1 MTRLAALSVL
11 AACVLPAIGAGQSSG
26 LEVYSV
32 DPFVLV
38 RLQSAGIAS
47 GSPFTPAYKKLLRD
61 AEKAL
66 DVDPVS
72 VTEKDKTPPSG
83 DKRDYMSLSRYWWPD
98 PEKPDGLPYV
108 RRDGMTNPEI
118 EAYPDARLF
127 GTVVNAVAPLGL
139 AYFFTGQEAYA
150 RHAAKLIRTWFLDPE
165 KGMNPNLQYAQ
176 AVPGRSDGRGP
187 GVLDGR
193 HTALVI
199 DAAGMIRGSKA
210 WTAHDDSS
218 LRAWFGRYVTWLTES
233 ENGKDESDAP
243 NNHGTWY
250 DAQLVPA
257 AMYAGRAEIARR
269 VVREAA
275 EKRILAQIE
284 PDGTQPKEL
293 ARTRSFHY
301 SIFNID
307 AHTRLAA
314 QARRM
319 GVDLWDPSTEA
330 GRRIRA
336 AVDYLLPFATGEKD
350 WPHDDLDGVEK
361 APLALVL
368 LRVHALTQ
376 DEKYLEAARTLG
388 DARLAIHREVLVT
401 GVAPVVAR

>member
-1 MTRLAALSVL
+1 MTRSAALSVL
-11 AACVLPAIGAGQSSG
+11 AALVLPAIGTAQSAG
-26 LEVYSV
+26 LEVYSA

-98 PEKPDGLPYV
+98 PTKPDGLPYI
-108 RRDGMTNPEI
+108 RRDGETNPEA
-118 EAYPDARLF
+118 EEYQDPRLF
-127 GTVVNAVAPLGL
+127 GTMVNAVVPLGL
-139 AYFFTGQEAYA
+139 AYFFTGQETYA
-150 RHAAKLIRTWFLDPE
+150 RHAAKLIRTWFVDTE
-165 KGMNPNLQYAQ
+165 KGMNPNLQFAQ
-176 AVPGRSDGRGP
+176 AVPGRSEGRGP

-199 DAAGMIRGSKA
+199 DAVGMIRGSKA
-210 WTAHDDSS
+210 WTPKDDSV
-218 LRAWFGRYVTWLTES
+218 LRAWFGEYVTWLTES

-250 DAQLVPA
+250 DAHVIPA
-257 AMYAGRAEIARR
+257 ALYSGKTNIARR
-269 VVREAA
+269 IVKEAA

-284 PDGTQPKEL
+284 PDGKQPKEL

-301 SIFNID
+301 SVFNLE
-307 AHTRLAA
+307 AHARLAT
-314 QARRM
+314 QAKRL
-319 GVDLWDPSTEA
+319 GIELWNPSTEA

-336 AVDYLLPFATGEKD
+336 AVDYLLPFARGEKE
-350 WPHDDLDGVEK
+350 WPYKDLDGIQK
-361 APLALVL
+361 GPLALVL
-368 LRVHALTQ
+368 LRVYGLTNDPDHRAAAL
-376 DEKYLEAARTLG
+376 ALG
-388 DARLAIHREVLVT
+388 DAKFGTHRDLLLT
-401 GVAPVVAR
+401 GVALSP

>member
-1 MTRLAALSVL
+1 MTARALSLAIAALL
-11 AACVLPAIGAGQSSG
+11 LPASIVAQSTA

-38 RLQSAGIAS
+38 RLQSAGIS
-47 GSPFTPAYKKLLRD
+47 TGSPFTPAYKKLVRD

-66 DVDPVS
+66 DIDPVS

-98 PEKPDGLPYV
+98 PTKPDGLPYI
-108 RRDGMTNPEI
+108 RRDGETNPET
-118 EAYPDARLF
+118 ESYTDPKEF
-127 GTVVNAVAPLGL
+127 GTMVSAVSTLGF
-139 AYFFTGQEAYA
+139 AYFFTGTETYA

-176 AVPGRSDGRGP
+176 AVPGRSEGRGA

-199 DAAGMIRGSKA
+199 DAAGMIRSSKS
-210 WTAHDDSS
+210 WTAEDDAG

-250 DAQLVPA
+250 DVHVVPA
-257 AMYAGRAEIARR
+257 AMYAGKTDVARR
-269 VVREAA
+269 IVAEAA
-275 EKRILAQIE
+275 AKRILAQIE
-284 PDGTQPKEL
+284 PDGSQPKEL
-293 ARTRSFHY
+293 ARTRPFHY
-301 SIFNID
+301 SVFNLE
-307 AHTRLAA
+307 AHARLAT
-314 QARRM
+314 QARRL

-336 AVDYLLPFATGEKD
+336 AVDYLLPFARGEKE
-350 WPHDDLDGVEK
+350 WPHNDLDGVQK
-361 APLALVL
+361 GPLGLLL
-368 LRVHALTQ
+368 LRVHALTK
-376 DEKYLEAARTLG
+376 EAKYLEAASAFG
-388 DARLAIHREVLVT
+388 DAKFMAHRELLLSGTVPGTV
-401 GVAPVVAR
+401 R